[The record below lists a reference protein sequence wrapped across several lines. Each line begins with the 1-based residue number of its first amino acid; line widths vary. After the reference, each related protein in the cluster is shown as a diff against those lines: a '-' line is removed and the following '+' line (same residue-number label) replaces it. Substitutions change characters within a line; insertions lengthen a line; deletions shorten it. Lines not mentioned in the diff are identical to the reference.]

1 MDTQKLNIA
10 CVFEGNLHTGG
21 GFQTQLST
29 IVVLNENPK
38 YKIVVFTFSKENHEL
53 LTNKGLN
60 AVWIKV
66 SFLDKIF
73 NFFNQQEWF
82 YRYSRAF
89 KLKNFLEKT
98 LDNYTIDLVYFL
110 SPSSLALNLVTYNY
124 VYTIWDL
131 CHRDMPEFPEVNH
144 FREFEIREIVCNRA
158 PKKAIATLTDSDLG
172 RENAIRRYN
181 LDQNRVFSASF
192 MPSINANKTIYLDI
206 KQKYQ
211 IEGEYIYYP
220 AQFWAH
226 KNHIYIVDAILK
238 LKDKG
243 IFLTAIFSGS
253 DKGNLSYVL
262 DYAQKLNV
270 AHLVKYIGFAP
281 NEEIYH
287 LYQQSLALVMPS
299 YFGPTNIPPLEAFA
313 IGTPV
318 IYSDLAGL
326 REQVADAALLC
337 DLKDSDSL
345 VEHIKQLL
353 YNPNKRLELIER
365 GYIRLDILRKVS
377 IDNILIGIFDEY
389 LIKLKCWKS

>member
-1 MDTQKLNIA
+1 MGTQKLNLA
-10 CVFEGNLHTGG
+10 CVFEGNLLSGG

-29 IVVLNENPK
+29 IAALNEHPS
-38 YKIVVFTFSKENHEL
+38 YQITTFTFSKENHAL
-53 LTNKGLN
+53 LVNKGLK
-60 AVWIKV
+60 AVYIKG

-73 NFFNQQEWF
+73 NTLSQQEWF
-82 YRYSRAF
+82 YKFSRVF
-89 KLKNFLEKT
+89 KFKNFFEKS
-98 LDNYTIDLVYFL
+98 LDEHHIDLVYFL
-110 SPSSLALNLVTYNY
+110 SPSSLALNLVSHNY
-124 VYTIWDL
+124 IYTIWDL
-131 CHRDMPEFPEVNH
+131 CHRDMLEFPEVNY
-144 FREFEIREIVCNRA
+144 FREFEIRESVYNRA
-158 PKKAIATLTDSDLG
+158 PKKAIATLTDSELG
-172 RENAIRRYN
+172 RENAIRCYN
-181 LDQNRVFSASF
+181 LDPNRVFSASF
-192 MPSINANKTIYLDI
+192 VPSVNAEKTDFVDI

-226 KNHIYIVDAILK
+226 KNHIYIIDAIAK
-238 LKDKG
+238 LKDEG
-243 IFLTAIFSGS
+243 VFLTTIFSGS

-262 DYAQKLNV
+262 NYAQKLDV

-318 IYSDLAGL
+318 VYSDLTGL

-337 DLKDSDSL
+337 DLKDYTSL
-345 VEHIKQLL
+345 VKHLEQLL
-353 YNPNKRLELIER
+353 NNPNKRSELIEL
-365 GYIRLDILRKVS
+365 GYKRLDNLQEIS
-377 IDNILIGIFDEY
+377 IDNILKRIFDEY